1 MNMNFY
7 VRFLPWAFATA
18 LLLGLSSK
26 AHAQSTSDVLSFE
39 DFAADQ
45 GWVFQANLTKA
56 AGLDDLDGCPSAVA
70 GGEAFSASTFSEQD
84 FDPRDFSI
92 PLSVDDTQPS
102 NFRVGVQGVIQ
113 FHSAHRLEVLYTR
126 YLMGL
131 KAEKK

>member
-26 AHAQSTSDVLSFE
+26 AQAQSNADLLSFE

-45 GWVFQANLTKA
+45 GWVFHANLTKA

-70 GGEAFSASTFSEQD
+70 GGESFSASTFSEQD

-92 PLSVDDTQPS
+92 PLSADDTQPS
-102 NFRVGVQGVIQ
+102 NFCVGDQGVIQ
-113 FHSAHRLEVLYTR
+113 FHSTHRLEVLYTR
-126 YLMGL
+126 YLKGF